1 MLEKSG
7 SIRFAFLV
15 SLIAA
20 AGLGF
25 IEVAFASERAVQ
37 RVTMEVESVGVLSVS
52 GNPSPL
58 VVAIAVD
65 RTGSGR
71 GNFAQDQSTY
81 IQYSAA
87 VSRRQHLTV
96 TAQWSSS
103 ESAPA
108 GCSLRLQA
116 FPAGRKNEGRSA
128 GQITLSSAPQPILL
142 DIGSCSTGA
151 GPALGAQLGYT
162 LSIDSANDVVVGEIR
177 SATIIFTLGD
187 RG

>member
-1 MLEKSG
+1 
-7 SIRFAFLV
+7 
-15 SLIAA
+15 
-20 AGLGF
+20 
-25 IEVAFASERAVQ
+25 
-37 RVTMEVESVGVLSVS
+37 MEVESVGVLSVS

-58 VVAIAVD
+58 IVAVAAD
-65 RTGSGR
+65 RTPSGSVH
-71 GNFAQDQSTY
+71 FAQDQNTY
-81 IQYSAA
+81 MQYSA
-87 VSRRQHLTV
+87 VVGRCQHLTV
-96 TAQWSSS
+96 TAQWNPSDT
-103 ESAPA
+103 APA

>member
-1 MLEKSG
+1 MLKKFRSMKLG
-7 SIRFAFLV
+7 LMV
-15 SLIAA
+15 SLITA

-58 VVAIAVD
+58 IVAVAAD
-65 RTGSGR
+65 RTPSGSVH
-71 GNFAQDQSTY
+71 FAQDQNTY
-81 IQYSAA
+81 MQYSA
-87 VSRRQHLTV
+87 VVGRCQHLTV
-96 TAQWSSS
+96 TAQWNPSDT
-103 ESAPA
+103 APA

-162 LSIDSANDVVVGEIR
+162 LSIDSVNDVVVGEIR